1 MVLLPRIS
9 ISFGQKEDPDD
20 YERILSNLALSI
32 SSAQM
37 RLSEIRLRE
46 RRSTLLV
53 TLYAIGFWTLYVLLW
68 WTILPRYQLWAYHSR
83 DDKTIQ
89 SIIKGIPA
97 VVGPI
102 FILFIR
108 RLVQRW
114 YARKGDQEEKQLKAL
129 LAEQRTKIEEIK
141 KKTNYYSTK
150 NLLDRYDDSPS
161 RKQPMPANG
170 PSTPVAP
177 GGLRQRQSAA
187 MNGTPAAATPI
198 PPPAFQGQGRATST
212 PHRPS
217 PLQNTQLLEP
227 TPQKLPP
234 PQKQWFDKI
243 ADALLGDDGD
253 SANTRFALICEN
265 CFNHNGLVRETEFD
279 DMKYVCPKCGHFNR
293 SPKQKRELEE
303 KHARG
308 GGRRLAV
315 NRNQDSPPPTAMSSY
330 PNSPEPYRSRFGD
343 PNFSGLPNIPEPSPS
358 PSDRDR
364 SSSRR
369 RGSDEDGD
377 AEMRS
382 AGDKSVGDIDPD
394 QSIGSATK
402 TD

>member
-1 MVLLPRIS
+1 MIWPFSRW
-9 ISFGQKEDPDD
+9 FGKKDDPDD
-20 YERILSNLALSI
+20 YERVLASLSLSI
-32 SSAQM
+32 SSAQT

-53 TLYAIGFWTLYVLLW
+53 TLYAIGFWMLYLLLW
-68 WTILPRYQLWAYHSR
+68 WTVLPRYQLWAYHSR
-83 DDKTIQ
+83 DDRTIQ
-89 SIIKGIPA
+89 SIIKGVPA

-108 RLVQRW
+108 RLVQLW

-129 LAEQRTKIEEIK
+129 MAEQRTKIEEIK

-161 RKQPMPANG
+161 RKQPIPVNG
-170 PSTPVAP
+170 PSTPVVP

-187 MNGTPAAATPI
+187 MNGTPASA
-198 PPPAFQGQGRATST
+198 PPTAPLAIQGQGRLATT
-212 PHRPS
+212 PNRPS
-217 PLQNTQLLEP
+217 PLQNSQLLQP
-227 TPQKLPP
+227 TPQQLPP
-234 PQKQWFDKI
+234 PRKQWFDKV
-243 ADALLGDDGD
+243 ADALLGEDNE
-253 SANTRFALICEN
+253 SSNSKFALICEN
-265 CFNHNGLVRETEFD
+265 CFNHNGLVKEAEFD

-293 SPKQKRELEE
+293 SPRQKRELEE

-308 GGRRLAV
+308 GRALRAV
-315 NRNQDSPPPTAMSSY
+315 NRNQESPPPTAMSSF

-343 PNFSGLPNIPEPSPS
+343 QTFSGLSNIPEPSPS

-364 SSSRR
+364 SSSRP

-377 AEMRS
+377 AEMQN
-382 AGDKSVGDIDPD
+382 AADT
-394 QSIGSATK
+394 SIGEVDMDQGVGPAIK
-402 TD
+402 VD